1 MYYIVYGFLY
11 LLSLLPFWFLYVI
24 SDILCFFVYYLGG
37 YRKDVVMR
45 NLTIAFPEMTKRERE
60 RIAKE
65 FYHNLIDAFVES
77 IKLLSISD
85 KEFIKRCSAN
95 FDIINTLI
103 EKGKNIQLQPG
114 HQFNVE
120 FYNLLF
126 SRQLKSVRFIFMYM
140 PFSSDSINNV
150 FNKLRM
156 KYGSILLAATK
167 FREEKNK
174 LAGGQYAITL
184 GADQNPGSM
193 HSAYWMNFFNKPAPF
208 IPGPARNAV
217 KHNSAIVFV
226 EFIKVKRGYFR
237 FENILLTDDASLYSP
252 EELTRKYRDFIEE
265 AIRRQPANYLWTH
278 KRWKHTM
285 TVESSNLWIDD

>member
-1 MYYIVYGFLY
+1 MYYIVYVFLY

-24 SDILCFFVYYLGG
+24 SDLLCFIIYHLGG
-37 YRKDVVMR
+37 YRKEVVMK
-45 NLTIAFPEMTKRERE
+45 NLSIAFPEKTEKERKE
-60 RIAKE
+60 IAIE
-65 FYHNLIDAFVES
+65 FYHNLIDAFVET

-95 FDIINTLI
+95 FDLI
-103 EKGKNIQLQPG
+103 DNLAAKEKNIQLQPG

-120 FYNLLF
+120 FYNLLY
-126 SRQLKSVRFIFMYM
+126 SRQLKSLRFIFMYM
-140 PFSSDSINNV
+140 PFSSDMLNNI
-150 FNKLRM
+150 FNKLRTR
-156 KYGSILLAATK
+156 YGTILLAATK
-167 FREEKNK
+167 FREEKDK
-174 LAGGQYAITL
+174 LSVGQYAITL

-193 HSAYWMNFFNKPAPF
+193 HSAFWMNFFNKPAPF

-217 KHNSAIVFV
+217 KHNTAILFV

-237 FENILLTDDASLYSP
+237 FENILLTEDASLFSA
-252 EELTRKYRDFIEE
+252 EELTKKYRDFIEE